1 MKKSFFYAGIL
12 AAGLMTVSTSC
23 SKDEEI
29 INGGNEVVEAA
40 AQEIVLNV
48 SSAGDGLTTKAGRPL
63 SSADAG
69 QQIDKVKIVIVN
81 SSNEIQVVK
90 DINDWMNVSKDYT
103 TNGHGKQYTWK
114 LSKDETLGKDT
125 YRVYAIGYT
134 DPTTSFYDDQLSTF
148 DGLSKGGTLSNGFV
162 KLGIN
167 GISDTKLGEEIFAGE
182 IASISV
188 NDDGEFEIPNG
199 TENILTLHRQVTGT
213 LGYYKNIPTFPVGQ
227 KTDVLAATDGYA
239 DYLNGLKLRLVVSN
253 RFEDLT
259 LSGFNTTFTTTGENV
274 WYVVNGEKG
283 SVVDGNIDFNYSS
296 DLTSSSAKGYLAYE
310 INLSDWFVG
319 GDVNKDGY
327 LGIEDADGDNWRTPV
342 GSDNKVDYQ
351 RGTVFAGQFLV
362 PFTKVPNVNTMELQ
376 LVAGTALN
384 ANSGE
389 GGSSIVTAGSVIRT
403 WKINLPQNDPQ
414 VIDPEDK
421 GNRHIF
427 VLKNGLPV
435 EWTGVEN
442 EEQYNSYSLLRNHLY
457 TVGKISE
464 DDNEPEDL
472 SKGQNLILQVNDN
485 WEMIHQM
492 EVE

>member
-12 AAGLMTVSTSC
+12 AAGLMTISTSC

-69 QQIDKVKIVIVN
+69 QQIDKVRVIIADK
-81 SSNEIQVVK
+81 SSNEIKAIK
-90 DINDWMNVSKDYT
+90 DITDWMTVSQDYS

-114 LSKDETLGKDT
+114 LSKDEALTEGE
-125 YRVYAIGYT
+125 YRVYAVGYN
-134 DPTTSFYDDQLSTF
+134 DPASSLYGNKLNFFDQL
-148 DGLSKGGTLSNGFV
+148 DKGGSCTFLDLTVES
-162 KLGIN
+162 
-167 GISDTKLGEEIFAGE
+167 ISDTKLGEEIFAGE
-182 IASISV
+182 IYSIHVSA
-188 NDDGEFEIPNG
+188 DGEFEIPNG

-227 KTDVLAATDGYA
+227 KTNVLDATEGYA
-239 DYLNGLKLRLVVSN
+239 DYLKGLKLRLVVSN

-283 SVVDGNIDFNYSS
+283 TVDTGDIDFNYSS
-296 DLTSSSAKGYLAYE
+296 DLTSSSASGYLAYE

-319 GDVNKDGY
+319 GDVNNDGY

-389 GGSSIVTAGSVIRT
+389 GGSSIVTQGSVIRT

-485 WEMIHQM
+485 WELIHQM